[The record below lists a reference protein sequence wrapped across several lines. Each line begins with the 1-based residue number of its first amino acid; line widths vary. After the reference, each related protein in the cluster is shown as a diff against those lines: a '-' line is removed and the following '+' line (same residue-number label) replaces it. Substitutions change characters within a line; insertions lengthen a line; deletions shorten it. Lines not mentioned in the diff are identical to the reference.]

1 MEDKLRYRIG
11 EHTYHISPESP
22 KGVVVNARYDLS
34 VERWEYLVTF
44 GLDIEE
50 RWYMEHEAE
59 YTRGYR
65 DG

>member
-1 MEDKLRYRIG
+1 MEAKLRYRIG
-11 EHTYHISPESP
+11 EYAYHISPESP

-50 RWYMEHEAE
+50 RWYMEHELSPHKIYE
-59 YTRGYR
+59 
-65 DG
+65 